1 MTHTTDPT
9 TDAPPPVKPLR
20 LWPGIALAALVL
32 VARYIVPVVWLD
44 GLLYGLMTS
53 FAAALLVLV
62 WWLAASRAPWQERVE
77 AVALVALGF
86 LATPPLLHASIR
98 GGGMGNLFWV
108 LALPVLAIAFVA
120 WAVATR
126 NLRRGGA
133 RRATMAGALLATF
146 AAFTLLRTGGN
157 SSDFDNDLAWRW
169 SKTPEEKLLA
179 QAADEPVAVTTPL
192 PAASP
197 SEAPAPAASASPSP
211 APAPSSAPSAAPAP
225 LSLEQD
231 TTADWPGFRG
241 AGRTGIARGVRVATD
256 WSASPPVELW
266 RRPVGPGWSSFAVD
280 GDVIFTQEQRG
291 EEEVVAAY
299 SLTTGQPIWRHAD
312 RARFWE
318 SNAGAGPRGTPTL
331 ARGRVYTLGG
341 TGLANAVDARTG
353 AAIWTKDAAADTG
366 MPTPTWGFAGSPLVL
381 GDLAIVAASGR
392 LVAYDAATGARRW
405 LGPPA
410 GGASY
415 SSPQLATIGGVDQVL
430 LLSATGLTSVD
441 PRDGKIL
448 WLHPWKGYP
457 IVQPAL
463 TPEGDV
469 LISVNQDSGLR
480 RISVARGSTGWTTA
494 ERWTS
499 NGLKPYFNDFVVHE
513 GHAYGIDGW
522 LVACVDI
529 ATGERKWKGG
539 RYGAGQVILLAD
551 QGLLLVLGER
561 GELALVKAAPD
572 QFTEVT
578 KMSSPAVEGK
588 TWNHPV
594 LVGDVLLVRNGEH
607 MAAFRL
613 PRATAAGGSP
623 SRDLVD

>member
-1 MTHTTDPT
+1 MTTAT
-9 TDAPPPVKPLR
+9 TDATVPVKPLR
-20 LWPGIALAALVL
+20 LWPGIALAAVVL
-32 VARYIVPVVWLD
+32 VARYLLPLVWLD
-44 GLLYGLMTS
+44 GLLYGLLTS
-53 FAAALLVLV
+53 FAAAVLVLV
-62 WWLAASRAPWQERVE
+62 WWVTASRAPWQERVE
-77 AVALVALGF
+77 AVALIALGF
-86 LATPPLLHASIR
+86 FATPPFLHASIR

-108 LALPVLAIAFVA
+108 LALPALAITFVV

-126 NLRRGGA
+126 NLRRDGA
-133 RRATMAGALLATF
+133 RRATMAAAMLATF
-146 AAFTLLRTGGN
+146 GAFTLVRTGGN
-157 SSDFDNDLAWRW
+157 TSDFQNDFAWRW
-169 SKTPEEKLLA
+169 SPTHEEKLLA

-197 SEAPAPAASASPSP
+197 SDAPAPAASASPSP
-211 APAPSSAPSAAPAP
+211 TPAPSSAPSAAPTSI
-225 LSLEQD
+225 SLEQD
-231 TTADWPGFRG
+231 TSAEWPGFRG
-241 AGRTGIARGVRVATD
+241 ADRTGIARGVRVATD
-256 WSASPPVELW
+256 WSAAPPVELW

-291 EEEVVAAY
+291 EDEVVAAY
-299 SLTTGQPIWRHAD
+299 SLQTGQPIWRHAD

-415 SSPQLATIGGVDQVL
+415 SSPHLATIGGVDQVL

-480 RISVARGSTGWTTA
+480 RISVGRGPTGWTTA

-513 GHAYGIDGW
+513 GYAYGIDGW

-539 RYGAGQVILLAD
+539 RYGAGQVMLLAD

-561 GELALVKAAPD
+561 GELVLVKAAPD
-572 QFTEVT
+572 QFTEVA
-578 KMSSPAVEGK
+578 KMSSPAVTGK

-594 LVGDVLLVRNGEH
+594 LVADVLLVRNSEE

-613 PRATAAGGSP
+613 PRATADGGAQS
-623 SRDLVD
+623 SRRLVD

>member
-1 MTHTTDPT
+1 MSTTPH
-9 TDAPPPVKPLR
+9 AEPRPRKPLR
-20 LWPGIALAALVL
+20 LWPGIALGLIVLLGRFVVPLVFPD
-32 VARYIVPVVWLD
+32 A
-44 GLLYGLMTS
+44 GLYGLLTS
-53 FAAALLVLV
+53 FGAAVLVLV
-62 WWLAASRAPWQERVE
+62 WWLAASRAPWPERVE

-108 LALPVLAIAFVA
+108 LALPVLAMGFVA

-126 NLRRGGA
+126 DLRGALA
-133 RRATMAGALLATF
+133 RRATMAAVLAMIF
-146 AAFTLLRTGGN
+146 GAFTLLRTGGISN
-157 SSDFDNDLAWRW
+157 DFDNDLAWRW
-169 SKTPEEKLLA
+169 SPTPEDELLA
-179 QAADEPVAVTTPL
+179 KAAAEPVAVTTPL
-192 PAASP
+192 PAAPP
-197 SEAPAPAASASPSP
+197 SEAPAPAASAPP
-211 APAPSSAPSAAPAP
+211 LLAEAPSSAPSAAPPP

-231 TTADWPGFRG
+231 VSADWPGFRG
-241 AGRTGIARGVRVATD
+241 ADRAGVARGVRVATD
-256 WSASPPVELW
+256 WSASAPVELW

-280 GDVIFTQEQRG
+280 GDLIYTQEQRG

-299 SLTTGQPIWRHAD
+299 DLRTGQPVWRHVD

-318 SNAGAGPRGTPTL
+318 SNAGAGPRGTPAL

-341 TGLANAVDARTG
+341 TGLANALDARTG
-353 AAIWTKDAAADTG
+353 AVVWTKNAAADTG
-366 MPTPTWGFAGSPLVL
+366 MKTPTWGFAGSPLVL

-392 LVAYDAATGARRW
+392 LVAYDAATGVRRW

-415 SSPQLATIGGVDQVL
+415 SSPHRATIGGVDQVL
-430 LLSATGLTSVD
+430 LVSATGLTSVD
-441 PRDGKIL
+441 PRDGKRL
-448 WLHPWKGYP
+448 WHHPWKGYP

-463 TPEGDV
+463 TPDGDV
-469 LISVNQDSGLR
+469 LVSVSQDSGLR
-480 RISVARGSTGWTTA
+480 RVGVKRLPGGWATE
-494 ERWTS
+494 ERWTT

-513 GHAYGIDGW
+513 GHAYGIDGRI
-522 LVACVDI
+522 VACVDL

-539 RYGAGQVILLAD
+539 RYGAGQVMLLAD

-572 QFTEVT
+572 QFTEVA
-578 KMSSPAVEGK
+578 KMPAPAVEGK

-594 LVGDVLLVRNGEH
+594 LVGDVLLVRNAEQ

-613 PRATAAGGSP
+613 PRERSAEATTEP
-623 SRDLVD
+623 R

>member
-1 MTHTTDPT
+1 MSTT
-9 TDAPPPVKPLR
+9 PPAEPRPRKPLR
-20 LWPGIALAALVL
+20 LWPGIALAAIGLA
-32 VARYIVPVVWLD
+32 ARYLVPVVWED
-44 GLLYGLMTS
+44 GLLYGLLTS
-53 FAAALLVLV
+53 FAAAVLVLV

-86 LATPPLLHASIR
+86 LATPPFLHASIR

-108 LALPVLAIAFVA
+108 LALPVLAIGFVA

-126 NLRRGGA
+126 NVSGAVARRGS
-133 RRATMAGALLATF
+133 MAAVMAVLF

-157 SSDFDNDLAWRW
+157 TSDFDNDLAWRW
-169 SKTPEEKLLA
+169 SKTHEEKLLA
-179 QAADEPVAVTTPL
+179 QAAEEPVAVTTPL

-197 SEAPAPAASASPSP
+197 AEAPSPAASAAPAPAPTPSGV
-211 APAPSSAPSAAPAP
+211 PSAAPAP
-225 LSLEQD
+225 VSLEQD
-231 TTADWPGFRG
+231 TSADWPGFRG
-241 AGRTGIARGVRVATD
+241 ADRTGIARGARVATD
-256 WSASPPVELW
+256 WSTTAPVEMW
-266 RRPVGPGWSSFAVD
+266 RRPVGPGWSSFAAD
-280 GDVIFTQEQRG
+280 GDVIYTQEQRG
-291 EEEVVAAY
+291 EEEAVTAY
-299 SLTTGQPIWRHAD
+299 SLRTGQPLWRHVD

-331 ARGRVYTLGG
+331 AHGRVYTLGG
-341 TGLANAVDARTG
+341 TGLANALDARTG

-366 MPTPTWGFAGSPLVL
+366 MKTPTWGFAGSPLVL

-415 SSPQLATIGGVDQVL
+415 SSPHLATIGGVDQVL
-430 LLSATGLTSVD
+430 LLSASGLTSVD
-441 PRDGKIL
+441 PRNGKLL

-469 LISVNQDSGLR
+469 LISVSQDSGLR
-480 RISVARGSTGWTTA
+480 RISVARGPTGWTTA

-522 LVACVDI
+522 LVACVDL
-529 ATGERKWKGG
+529 ATGQRKWKGG
-539 RYGAGQVILLAD
+539 RYGAGQVMLLAD

-561 GELALVKAAPD
+561 GDLALVKAAPD
-572 QFTEVT
+572 QFTEVA
-578 KMSSPAVEGK
+578 KIPGVLEGK

-594 LVGDVLLVRNGEH
+594 LAGDVLLVRNAEQ

-613 PRATAAGGSP
+613 PRERSADATTE
-623 SRDLVD
+623 RR

>member
-1 MTHTTDPT
+1 MTRT
-9 TDAPPPVKPLR
+9 TDAKTDGLTPAKPLR
-20 LWPGIALAALVL
+20 LWPGVGLGLIVLLARFVLPLVFPD
-32 VARYIVPVVWLD
+32 A
-44 GLLYGLMTS
+44 GLYGMLAS
-53 FAAALLVLV
+53 FAAAVLVLV
-62 WWLAASRAPWQERVE
+62 WWVAASRAPWQERVE
-77 AVALVALGF
+77 AVALVTIGF

-108 LALPVLAIAFVA
+108 LALPFLAIGFVV

-126 NLRRGGA
+126 NLTGGLARRG
-133 RRATMAGALLATF
+133 TMAAVLAVIF
-146 AAFTLLRTGGN
+146 GAFTLLRTGGVTN
-157 SSDFDNDLAWRW
+157 DFDNDLAWRW
-169 SKTPEEKLLA
+169 SPTPEEKLLA
-179 QAADEPVAVTTPL
+179 QAADQPVAVTTPL

-197 SEAPAPAASASPSP
+197 SEAPAASASPSP
-211 APAPSSAPSAAPAP
+211 APAPGSAPTAAPAP
-225 LSLEQD
+225 VSLEQD
-231 TTADWPGFRG
+231 TKADWPGFRG
-241 AGRTGIARGVRVATD
+241 AGRTGIARGLRVATD
-256 WSASPPVELW
+256 WSTSPPVELW

-280 GDVIFTQEQRG
+280 GDVIYTQEQRG

-299 SLTTGQPIWRHAD
+299 SLKTGQPIWRHVD

-366 MPTPTWGFAGSPLVL
+366 MTTPTWGFAGSPLVL

-392 LVAYDAATGARRW
+392 LVAYNAATGARRW

-415 SSPQLATIGGVDQVL
+415 SSPHLATIGGVDQVL
-430 LLSATGLTSVD
+430 LLSASGLTSVD
-441 PRDGKIL
+441 PRDGTML
-448 WLHPWKGYP
+448 WHHPWKGYP
-457 IVQPAL
+457 IVQPAM

-469 LISVNQDSGLR
+469 LISVSQDSGLR
-480 RISVARGSTGWTTA
+480 RISVARGPTGWTTT

-499 NGLKPYFNDFVVHE
+499 NGLKPYFNDFVIHE

-522 LVACVDI
+522 LVACIDI

-539 RYGAGQVILLAD
+539 RYGAGQVMLLAD

-572 QFTEVT
+572 QFTEVA
-578 KMSSPAVEGK
+578 KMSSPAVAGK

-594 LVGDVLLVRNGEH
+594 LVGDVLLVRNSEE

-613 PRATAAGGSP
+613 PPAAPQTALALLE
-623 SRDLVD
+623 RR